1 MWKLGTQK
9 NILNKIYIVFK
20 IYYIIYLKRVRAI
33 KKQLTLKRLII
44 VFIFAIFVVNYIKQ
58 EITIRRIQEDIVN
71 SQEQLQELKNKNS
84 KLESS
89 LKKVDSNEYIEKEAR
104 ERLGMIK
111 EGEKVV
117 NSQEQN

>member
-1 MWKLGTQK
+1 M
-9 NILNKIYIVFK
+9 NKIYIVFK
-20 IYYIIYLKRVRAI
+20 IYYIVYLKRVRAI

-71 SQEQLQELKNKNS
+71 SQEELQELKDKNGE
-84 KLESS
+84 LESD
-89 LKKVDSNEYIEKEAR
+89 LKKATESNEYLEKLAR

-111 EGEKVV
+111 DGEKVV

>member
-1 MWKLGTQK
+1 M
-9 NILNKIYIVFK
+9 FK
-20 IYYIIYLKRVRAI
+20 IYYIVYLKRVRAI

-71 SQEQLQELKNKNS
+71 SQEELQELKDKNGE
-84 KLESS
+84 LESD
-89 LKKVDSNEYIEKEAR
+89 LKKATESNEYLEKLAR

-111 EGEKVV
+111 DGEKVV

>member
-1 MWKLGTQK
+1 M
-9 NILNKIYIVFK
+9 
-20 IYYIIYLKRVRAI
+20 RAI

-58 EITIRRIQEDIVN
+58 ELTIRRIQEDIVN
-71 SQEQLQELKNKNS
+71 SQEELQELKNKNS
-84 KLESS
+84 KLESD
-89 LKKVDSNEYIEKEAR
+89 LKTANESNDYLEKLAR

-117 NSQEQN
+117 NPEEQN

>member
-1 MWKLGTQK
+1 M
-9 NILNKIYIVFK
+9 
-20 IYYIIYLKRVRAI
+20 RAI

-71 SQEQLQELKNKNS
+71 SQEELQELKDKNGE
-84 KLESS
+84 LESD
-89 LKKVDSNEYIEKEAR
+89 LKKATESNEYLEKLAR

-111 EGEKVV
+111 DGEKVV